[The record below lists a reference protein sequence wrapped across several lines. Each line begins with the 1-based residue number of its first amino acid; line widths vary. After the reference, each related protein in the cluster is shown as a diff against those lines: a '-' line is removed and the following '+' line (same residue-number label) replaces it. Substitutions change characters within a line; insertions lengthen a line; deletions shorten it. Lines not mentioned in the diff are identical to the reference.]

1 MRFLCLM
8 ALVLVGGCSSMPS
21 LNPVE
26 WFRPA
31 PKVKMAELGE
41 LKNTLPVRALWQVNV
56 GAAGTASFTPA
67 IVERNVYAAAADGTV
82 MRIDAASGKELWR
95 INAGAPLTGGV
106 GADSALVAVGTGEG
120 EVIALDADNGTLRWR
135 ARVSS
140 EVLSA
145 PAVVGDLVLVR
156 SVDSRI
162 FALDTRDGK
171 RRWVYQRAGTP
182 LAVRSPVGVTV
193 GRGLALAGFPGGKLV
208 ALSLVNGGARWEAT
222 VALPRG
228 ANELERV
235 TDVVGQAALG
245 EREVCAAAYQG
256 RVACFDI
263 SSGNP
268 LWARDMSTTSGLA
281 MDARYVF
288 VSDDSGSVHALDRA
302 GGTSVWKQDRLF
314 RRSLTNPLAL
324 GSAIAV
330 ADVQGFVH
338 FLSRDNGQFVARA
351 ATDGSPVAAYLAPM
365 ENGFLVQTR
374 KGGLYAFTTN

>member
-1 MRFLCLM
+1 MRFAWVL
-8 ALVLVGGCSSMPS
+8 ATALVGGCSNVP

-31 PKVKMAELGE
+31 AKGKMAELGE
-41 LKNTLPVRALWQVNV
+41 LKNTLAVRTLWQANV
-56 GAAGTASFTPA
+56 GAAGTATFTPA
-67 IVERNVYAAAADGTV
+67 VVARNVYAAAADGTV
-82 MRIDAASGKELWR
+82 IRIDSDSGKVLWR
-95 INAGAPLTGGV
+95 TNVGAPLTGGV

-120 EVIALDADNGTLRWR
+120 EVIVLDVDSGSLRWR

-145 PAVVGDLVLVR
+145 PAITGDLVLVR

-162 FALDTRDGK
+162 FAFDSRDGK

-182 LAVRSPVGVTV
+182 LVIRSPVGVAI
-193 GRGLALAGFPGGKLV
+193 GRGLAIAGFPGGKLV
-208 ALSLVNGGARWEAT
+208 ALSLANGGARWEAT

-263 SSGNP
+263 SNGNP
-268 LWARDMSTTSGLA
+268 LWARDMSTTSGLSV
-281 MDARYVF
+281 DVRYVF
-288 VSDDSGSVHALDRA
+288 VSDDAGAVHALDRA
-302 GGTSVWKQDRLF
+302 GGSSVWKQDRLF
-314 RRSLTNPLAL
+314 RRNLTTPLSL
-324 GSAIAV
+324 GQVIAV
-330 ADVQGFVH
+330 ADVQGYVH
-338 FLSRDNGQFVARA
+338 FLSRDNGQIVARV
-351 ATDGSPVAAYLAPM
+351 ATDGSPVAAFLTPM
-365 ENGFLVQTR
+365 ESAFLVQTR
-374 KGGLYAFTTN
+374 NGGLYAFSTN

>member
-1 MRFLCLM
+1 
-8 ALVLVGGCSSMPS
+8 
-21 LNPVE
+21 
-26 WFRPA
+26 
-31 PKVKMAELGE
+31 
-41 LKNTLPVRALWQVNV
+41 
-56 GAAGTASFTPA
+56 
-67 IVERNVYAAAADGTV
+67 V

-314 RRSLTNPLAL
+314 RRSLTNPLSL

-338 FLSRDNGQFVARA
+338 FRSRDNGQFVARA
-351 ATDGSPVAAYLAPM
+351 ATDGSPVAAYLAPI

>member
-1 MRFLCLM
+1 MRRAWVL
-8 ALVLVGGCSSMPS
+8 ATVLVAGCSNMS

-26 WFRPA
+26 WFRSA

-41 LKNTLPVRALWQVNV
+41 LKNTLPVRTLWRLDV
-56 GAAGTASFTPA
+56 GAAGTATFTPA
-67 IVERNVYAAAADGTV
+67 VVGRSVYAAAADGTV
-82 MRIDAASGKELWR
+82 MRIDAASGKALWR
-95 INAGAPLTGGV
+95 VNASGPLSGGV

-120 EVIALDADNGTLRWR
+120 EVIALDADSGALRWR

-140 EVLSA
+140 EVLAA
-145 PAVVGDLVLVR
+145 PAITGDLVLVR

-162 FALDTRDGK
+162 FALDARDGR

-182 LAVRSPVGVTV
+182 LAIRSPVGVTV
-193 GRGLALAGFPGGKLV
+193 GRGLAIAGFPGGKLV
-208 ALSLVNGGARWEAT
+208 ALSLANGGARWEAT

-235 TDVVGQAALG
+235 TDVVGQAVLG

-263 SSGNP
+263 ASGNP
-268 LWARDMSTTSGLA
+268 VWARDLSTTSGLA

-288 VSDDSGSVHALDRA
+288 VSDDAGSVHALDRA
-302 GGTSVWKQDRLF
+302 GGTSVWKQDRLL
-314 RRSLTNPLAL
+314 RRSLGTPLPL
-324 GSAIAV
+324 GSALAV
-330 ADVQGFVH
+330 ADIQGFVH

-351 ATDGSPVAAYLAPM
+351 ATDGSPVGAYLTPL
-365 ENGFLVQTR
+365 ENGFVVQTR
-374 KGGLYAFTTN
+374 KGGLYAISTN